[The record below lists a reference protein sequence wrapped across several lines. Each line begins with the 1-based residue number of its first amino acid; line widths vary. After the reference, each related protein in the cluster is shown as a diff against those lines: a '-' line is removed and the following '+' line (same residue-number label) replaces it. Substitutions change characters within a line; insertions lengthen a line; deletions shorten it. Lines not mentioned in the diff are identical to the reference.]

1 MSSTPRVLILIFAA
15 FATASFG
22 GAFAHADILHEQG
35 TLRGLLG
42 GSCPDCVYDNWISHI
57 SEGIAR
63 NNYNDY
69 GPVSLDPQLDGFGS
83 FIALADTGTGDS
95 PIDKWYNIFT
105 AFFAADTQRVDS
117 LLTAASLD
125 SVYDLVV
132 FADTT
137 RVYYILREHL
147 NLAYYDDQRTPAD
160 STDDVRGSFSCG
172 WGIYVFAPE
181 AARGNVLIEAP
192 HPEDDFVTPWIA
204 TDIFQSWNAGGL
216 MIAGAGR
223 EVLWTE
229 QGTYDNTK
237 SLSDPSRV
245 SSTVFHA
252 AHRAFVDA
260 HADDFT
266 LQLHSYDSE
275 THPNRKSLVVSA
287 GADDSYPN
295 EPILDRCAYNDMI
308 SFTPYIAVPANL
320 CGNHPNVTIG
330 NYYSLFYEGGYE
342 YQGTSPTIS
351 QNNDLGGYGQ
361 NRQMQYSHAGHDDY
375 NDPENFV
382 HIEMDEMP
390 DAIQDSVGAFYLTA
404 LPGGVTFANYQ
415 HALDYFRPA
424 YVALLQSL
432 ELPPMET
439 LLQPNPT
446 LLNIGSVAVHQ
457 TESRWEGYQNVSAS
471 DTLHIEGATLPQSV
485 FSLSNVP
492 TNLDLIPGAVCSLRV
507 SFTPNSATTYSSI
520 LSLRTNRGCSHI
532 EVRGSGS
539 GAALTL
545 TPDSLGFDTLAVGVR
560 DTLTLNCHNDG
571 NSTLLISGFVSS
583 SPSAH
588 VLFASDS
595 TISGHANATIKVEF
609 RPLDAGAAICS
620 VGVVSNAYN
629 ADTAWVSVT
638 GFGSAIPQA
647 VNGVVIS
654 FVTPG
659 SIQLCWPRSDSTA
672 TGFPLFADGYQILA
686 HSTMGDPSTL
696 IGTTS
701 DTCFV
706 HSEVVNVS
714 LQHYYTVI
722 AYYSNIAS
730 LSAAVFY
737 IAPPLR
743 RD

>member
-1 MSSTPRVLILIFAA
+1 MPSAPRILILIFAA
-15 FATASFG
+15 FAATLFG
-22 GAFAHADILHEQG
+22 GAAARAEILHEQG

-42 GSCPDCVYDNWISHI
+42 GSCPGCAYDNWISHI

-83 FIALADTGTGDS
+83 FIALSDTGAGES
-95 PIDKWYNIFT
+95 PIDKWYNVFA
-105 AFFAADTQRVDS
+105 AFFAADTNRVDS

-125 SVYDLVV
+125 SIYDLVV
-132 FADTT
+132 FEDTA

-147 NLAYYDDQRTPAD
+147 NLAYYDVQRTPAD

-172 WGIYVFAPE
+172 WGIYVFAPS
-181 AARGNVLIEAP
+181 ATHGNVLIEAP

-204 TDIFQSWNAGGL
+204 TDVFQSWNAGGL

-229 QGTYDNTK
+229 QGTFDNTK

-252 AHRAFVDA
+252 AHRAFADA
-260 HADDFT
+260 HADAFA

-275 THPNRKSLVVSA
+275 AHPNHKSLVVSA

-295 EPILDRCAYNDMI
+295 MPILDRCAYNDMI
-308 SFTPYIAVPANL
+308 SLTPYVAVPANL
-320 CGNHPNVTIG
+320 CGDHPNVTIG
-330 NYYSLFYEGGYE
+330 SYYSLFYEGGYE

-351 QNNDLGGYGQ
+351 QNNDLGGYSQ
-361 NRQMQYSHAGHDDY
+361 NCQMQYLHADHARYSDA
-375 NDPENFV
+375 ENFV

-390 DAIQDSVGAFYLTA
+390 DAIQDSVGAFYLTG
-404 LPGGVTFANYQ
+404 LPGSVTFANYQ

-424 YVALLQSL
+424 YVALLQAL

-439 LLQPNPT
+439 LLLPNPA

-457 TESRWEGYQNVSAS
+457 TEYRWEKYQNMCAE
-471 DTLHIEGATLPQSV
+471 TLHINGATVSLPV
-485 FSLSNVP
+485 FALSSVP
-492 TNLDLIPGAVCSLRV
+492 TNLDLIPGAICSLRV
-507 SFTPNSATTYSSI
+507 SFTPNSATTYSSV
-520 LSLRTNRGCSHI
+520 LTLLTDHGCSLI

-545 TPDSLGFDTLAVGVR
+545 TPDSLGFDTLAVGVP
-560 DTLTLNCHNDG
+560 DTLSLNCHNDG
-571 NSTLLISGFVSS
+571 NSTLVISGFVSS

-588 VLFASDS
+588 ILFATDS

-629 ADTAWVSVT
+629 ADTAWVAVT

-654 FVTPG
+654 FVSPG
-659 SIQLCWPRSDSTA
+659 SIQLCWPLSDSTM
-672 TGFPLFADGYQILA
+672 TGFPLAADGYQILA
-686 HSTMGDPSTL
+686 HSATGDPSTL
-696 IGTTS
+696 IGITS

-706 HSEVVNVS
+706 HSEVVNTS
-714 LQHYYTVI
+714 LQQYYTVI
-722 AYYSNIAS
+722 AYYSGIAS
-730 LSAAVFY
+730 LSASNSFA
-737 IAPPLR
+737 APLPR